1 MTEQERKIKDEFVKL
16 YTTKYSSMCYHAR
29 KKLQEA
35 GIPDSIAS
43 LCAEDAVHD
52 TFMALWKNAEMVLDG
67 EHVMAWVNKVLN
79 NKVTDVF
86 RGEQWLKNV
95 LSRIKGELHEH
106 RDSLFSD
113 SELLIFLRQILSE
126 NEFQLICLVYL
137 YREKPADIC
146 KRLGIKSSALSMRLR
161 RAKEKIRKIIENDGE
176 K

>member
-16 YTTKYSSMCYHAR
+16 YSTKYSSMCYHAR

-52 TFMALWKNAEMVLDG
+52 TFTALWKNAEMVLDG

-86 RGEQWLKNV
+86 REEQWWKNV
-95 LSRIKGELHEH
+95 LSRLKGELREH
-106 RDSLFSD
+106 HDSPFSD
-113 SELLIFLRQILSE
+113 SELLIYLRQILTE
-126 NEFQLICLVYL
+126 EEYGLICRVYL
-137 YREKPADIC
+137 YRERP
-146 KRLGIKSSALSMRLR
+146 GGSSSRSPR
-161 RAKEKIRKIIENDGE
+161 TT
-176 K
+176 